1 MWPNPQETANSV
13 TFTEEIL
20 NGKLQYLCSACW
32 YIHLSLN
39 IISTYLVLVLLF
51 KDHWGLVHEL
61 LVCSLKIERYLF
73 RDKSSWIFIYFVL
86 SRLVFANQFCS
97 TSNPYV
103 YVRVQLIEKVYLYD
117 DCNIDVGTPNYLQM

>member
-1 MWPNPQETANSV
+1 MKFSIKDFFSKCDQIRRKLLIPSHLLKKSLMENFNMN
-13 TFTEEIL
+13 F
-20 NGKLQYLCSACW
+20 NGK
-32 YIHLSLN
+32 
-39 IISTYLVLVLLF
+39 
-51 KDHWGLVHEL
+51 

-86 SRLVFANQFCS
+86 STLVFANQFCS

-103 YVRVQLIEKVYLYD
+103 HLRVQLIEKVYLYD